1 MKVTEIGT
9 KVKQK
14 IRLVADHL
22 KSNLTCP
29 KYKFVLEM
37 LAGIISTGGLNLER
51 ISGSLKETISCR
63 HTHKRLCRQVQQNG
77 ELMQLIND
85 YILHTTSSNIRDTTC
100 IYLDGG
106 DITYAS
112 ATSYEY
118 MSKVKDGSTGGIKD
132 GYVSNLVV
140 CKDNQGRV
148 FPVCYNIYHRHTG
161 YESDNKETLKIIDL
175 FLSANGNNGVWV
187 LDRGYD
193 NGYIIDKLLSNNC
206 NFIIRMVGTRHLVYK
221 DEKVIVNDL
230 AKNNPLKYHYK
241 YGEYHYK
248 KCYYKGHEV
257 TMIYYKKKNV
267 DMKLLVSGH
276 IQRKKEIEL
285 CLERYFQRWCVEDG
299 HRFIKQAFMLEKS
312 RASKFES
319 IKCLAGLAILAW
331 YVLYKIANDE
341 ALKYELLEQSKTTKP
356 KKVAFDYYRIIRGI
370 QEVFKLL
377 TEMFRFRTYKHKE
390 TQLSIEDFLCKYDR
404 FVYL

>member
-51 ISGSLKETISCR
+51 ISVSLKESISCRHTQCR

-118 MSKVKDGSTGGIKD
+118 MSKVKDGSTGVIKD

-148 FPVCYNIYHRHTG
+148 FPVCYNIIKVEYFQFV
-161 YESDNKETLKIIDL
+161 II
-175 FLSANGNNGVWV
+175 
-187 LDRGYD
+187 
-193 NGYIIDKLLSNNC
+193 
-206 NFIIRMVGTRHLVYK
+206 FIIGILVMK
-221 DEKVIVNDL
+221 AII
-230 AKNNPLKYHYK
+230 
-241 YGEYHYK
+241 K
-248 KCYYKGHEV
+248 K
-257 TMIYYKKKNV
+257 
-267 DMKLLVSGH
+267 L
-276 IQRKKEIEL
+276 
-285 CLERYFQRWCVEDG
+285 
-299 HRFIKQAFMLEKS
+299 
-312 RASKFES
+312 
-319 IKCLAGLAILAW
+319 
-331 YVLYKIANDE
+331 
-341 ALKYELLEQSKTTKP
+341 
-356 KKVAFDYYRIIRGI
+356 
-370 QEVFKLL
+370 
-377 TEMFRFRTYKHKE
+377 
-390 TQLSIEDFLCKYDR
+390 
-404 FVYL
+404 

>member
-51 ISGSLKETISCR
+51 ISVSLKESISCR

-118 MSKVKDGSTGGIKD
+118 MSKVKDGSTGVIKD

-175 FLSANGNNGVWV
+175 FLSANGNNGIWV

-193 NGYIIDKLLSNNC
+193 SGYIIDKLLSNNC
-206 NFIIRMVGTRHLVYK
+206 SFIIRMVGTRHLVYK
-221 DEKVIVNDL
+221 
-230 AKNNPLKYHYK
+230 
-241 YGEYHYK
+241 YHYK

-370 QEVFKLL
+370 QEVFKLRL
-377 TEMFRFRTYKHKE
+377 H
-390 TQLSIEDFLCKYDR
+390 LIIIEL
-404 FVYL
+404 

>member
-1 MKVTEIGT
+1 
-9 KVKQK
+9 
-14 IRLVADHL
+14 
-22 KSNLTCP
+22 
-29 KYKFVLEM
+29 
-37 LAGIISTGGLNLER
+37 
-51 ISGSLKETISCR
+51 
-63 HTHKRLCRQVQQNG
+63 
-77 ELMQLIND
+77 
-85 YILHTTSSNIRDTTC
+85 
-100 IYLDGG
+100 
-106 DITYAS
+106 
-112 ATSYEY
+112 
-118 MSKVKDGSTGGIKD
+118 
-132 GYVSNLVV
+132 
-140 CKDNQGRV
+140 
-148 FPVCYNIYHRHTG
+148 
-161 YESDNKETLKIIDL
+161 
-175 FLSANGNNGVWV
+175 
-187 LDRGYD
+187 
-193 NGYIIDKLLSNNC
+193 
-206 NFIIRMVGTRHLVYK
+206 
-221 DEKVIVNDL
+221 VNDL

-356 KKVAFDYYRIIRGI
+356 KKVSFDYYRIIRGI

-377 TEMFRFRTYKHKE
+377 TEMFRFRTYKHKK
-390 TQLSIEDFLCKYDR
+390 T
-404 FVYL
+404 